1 MSLNAYF
8 FEVTTYK
15 LLILFDEVNVVTI
28 FRKDLME
35 YWMIENSM
43 LLLGITHILRNA
55 FLGIFYP
62 IPPQCRH
69 DSIWKTHPHKIVLRS
84 MWTVPTSFYQFLFE
98 QFLEILQLF
107 RCDSISRP
115 DPCKVQ
121 VIIVLKLINFEY
133 FLVFQVEG
141 CKELS
146 V

>member
-107 RCDSISRP
+107 F
-115 DPCKVQ
+115 
-121 VIIVLKLINFEY
+121 N
-133 FLVFQVEG
+133 
-141 CKELS
+141 
-146 V
+146 